1 MSLAIHDSI
10 SLLLLPSRNGH
21 AHESTRGFGLR
32 APQLA
37 PTLGSNSFSL
47 LVNVTGVQALLV
59 PTLIMSNKLY
69 FVASSGEEI
78 VYLSE
83 RNSDERAEKPTIR

>member
-1 MSLAIHDSI
+1 MSLAIRDSI

-59 PTLIMSNKLY
+59 PTLNYVK
-69 FVASSGEEI
+69 
-78 VYLSE
+78 
-83 RNSDERAEKPTIR
+83 